1 MTAKIDG
8 QQMTEHHDL
17 RELSVARLF
26 LHDDYII
33 PAYQRNYAWGEPE
46 VVQLIQDIMDVA
58 VQKKTDDY
66 YIGSLV
72 VYRRADGCF
81 EIIDGQQRHTTLSIL
96 LAVLKNEYRQA
107 INGIDHSNLGFDS
120 RKVSDR
126 TLRKCFIDPGRK
138 SDEPEERN
146 ITAAYEVAK
155 RTLSAF
161 DQRTAIGT
169 FTRYLLQRVKILRVV
184 VPADT
189 ELNHYFEI
197 MNNRGEQ
204 LEKHEVLKARLMEK
218 LENDTQRDTFACLWD
233 ACADM
238 NRYVQMG
245 VDARVRNEVFGKNW
259 DKIPD
264 DFEPISEIFAS
275 GSKKKNEQTFAQI
288 IATPRLKT
296 TSQPQPGEPTGTFS
310 TIITFPNFLLHVL
323 RLMTEEDV
331 PLDDKRLLE
340 SFDEFMIDEYDD
352 PEWFI
357 VSLLQARILFDRYI
371 IKREN
376 DEDWSLKTLKRYQN
390 EQRTFSY
397 VNSSSKE
404 KLNKQLTM
412 LLAML
417 HVSFPA
423 QVYKHW
429 LNAALS
435 YLVECWDDEHEIDDV
450 SYLEFLEELS
460 NRFFFGR
467 YGITRTGEPLDYY
480 QIIYQAAAVPAVL
493 DTQVL
498 SQHTN
503 IPNFIFNR
511 LDYLLWR
518 RLTDGEQI
526 EGVDMRYVLLR
537 LKNFTFTFRTSV
549 EHYYPRNPLSGPPLE
564 ASKLLPDGVDSFGNL
579 CLISRSTNSKLSNY
593 LPNAKKEHYQRTKQA
608 ESLKQVLMMS
618 YPEWGPEHPKVIAR
632 HQKMMITILR
642 EG

>member
-1 MTAKIDG
+1 MAIKMTG
-8 QQMTEHHDL
+8 QRLTEHDDL
-17 RELSVARLF
+17 RELSVAQLF
-26 LHDDYII
+26 QSDHYTI
-33 PAYQRNYAWGEPE
+33 PAYQRNYAWGEAE
-46 VVQLIQDIMDVA
+46 IIQLIQDVMDVA
-58 VQKKTDDY
+58 MLKKTEDY

-72 VYRRADGCF
+72 VYRRADGYF
-81 EIIDGQQRHTTLSIL
+81 ETIDGQQRHTTLSIL
-96 LAVLKNEYRQA
+96 LSVLKNEYSQA

-126 TLRKCFIDPGRK
+126 TLRKLFTDPGRK

-146 ITAAYEVAK
+146 IIAAYEVVNRTLASFKK
-155 RTLSAF
+155 RT
-161 DQRTAIGT
+161 TVGI

-218 LENDTQRDTFACLWD
+218 LESDKQRHAFACVWE

-245 VDARVRNEVFGKNW
+245 IDTRVRNEVFGKKW

-264 DFEPISEIFAS
+264 DFDQLSEVLA
-275 GSKKKNEQTFAQI
+275 KKNQIDKEQTLAQI
-288 IATPRLKT
+288 IATPRFKT
-296 TSQPQPGEPTGTFS
+296 VSSMVAEQNGTFS

-323 RLMTEEDV
+323 RLMTEKDV

-340 SFDEFMIDEYDD
+340 SFNEFMIGEYDD

-376 DEDWSLKTLKRYQN
+376 DEDWSLKTLKRYLN
-390 EQRTFSY
+390 EQNNFNY
-397 VNSSSKE
+397 VNSSKND

-429 LNAALS
+429 LNAALY
-435 YLVECWDDEHEIDDV
+435 YLVSCWDEEGEIDDTR
-450 SYLEFLEELS
+450 YLEFLENLS
-460 NRFFFGR
+460 NRIFFGR
-467 YGITRTGEPLDYY
+467 YGVTRTGDPLDFYE
-480 QIIYQAAAVPAVL
+480 IIYKEAMVPAEL

-498 SQHTN
+498 REHTH

-518 RLTDGEQI
+518 RLTEGEMP
-526 EGVDMRYVLLR
+526 ECGNMHYVLPR
-537 LKNFTFTFRTSV
+537 FKKFSFTFRTSV
-549 EHYYPRNPLSGPPLE
+549 EHYYPRNPLSGQPLK
-564 ASKLLPDGVDSFGNL
+564 ASKRLPEGVDSFGNL

-593 LPNAKKEHYQRTKQA
+593 LPNAKKEHYRQSKNA

-618 YPEWGPEHPKVIAR
+618 YPQWGPEHPESIAK
-632 HQKMMITILR
+632 HQDAMIRILC

>member
-1 MTAKIDG
+1 MATKISG
-8 QQMTEHHDL
+8 QKMTEHQDL
-17 RELSVARLF
+17 RELSVAQLF
-26 LHDDYII
+26 QNDDYMI

-46 VVQLIQDIMDVA
+46 IVQLIQDIMDVA
-58 VQKKTDDY
+58 MQKKTDDY

-81 EIIDGQQRHTTLSIL
+81 ETIDGQQRHTTLSIL

-126 TLRKCFIDPGRK
+126 TLRKCFIDPERE
-138 SDEPEERN
+138 SEEPEERN
-146 ITAAYEVAK
+146 IIAAYEVATRTLAAFDK
-155 RTLSAF
+155 RTAV
-161 DQRTAIGT
+161 AT

-184 VPADT
+184 VPTDT

-218 LENDTQRDTFACLWD
+218 LESNPQRDAFACLWE

-245 VDARVRNEVFGKNW
+245 VDASVRSQVFGKNW

-264 DFEPISEIFAS
+264 DFTPLSEIFARS
-275 GSKKKNEQTFAQI
+275 GQKENDQTFAQI

-296 TSQPQPGEPTGTFS
+296 APQPQPGEPTGTFS

-323 RLMTEEDV
+323 RLMTQEDV

-340 SFDEFMIDEYDD
+340 SFDEFMIDEFDD

-376 DEDWSLKTLKRYQN
+376 DEDWSLKMLKRYQN
-390 EQRTFSY
+390 EQNTFSY

-429 LNAALS
+429 LNAALN
-435 YLVECWDDEHEIDDV
+435 YLVGCWDDEQKIDDA
-450 SYLEFLEELS
+450 SYRDFLEDLS
-460 NRFFFGR
+460 DRFFFGR
-467 YGITRTGEPLDYY
+467 YGVTRSGEPLEYY
-480 QIIYQAAAVPAVL
+480 QIIYHEAAVPVVF
-493 DTQVL
+493 DTLVL

-518 RLTDGEQI
+518 RLNDGEEI
-526 EGVDMRYVLLR
+526 EGVDMRYVLPR

-564 ASKLLPDGVDSFGNL
+564 VSNRLPDGVDSFGNL

-593 LPNAKKEHYQRTKQA
+593 LPNAKKEHYLRSKHA

-618 YPEWGPEHPKVIAR
+618 YSQWGPEKPEVIAR
-632 HQKMMITILR
+632 HQKMMIAILCD
-642 EG
+642 G